1 MEETVNQSLGSV
13 LKTFGVGISSGKS
26 QKPVYLSNVSSK
38 SPVRISSMIG
48 EFDRVLGGGFVP
60 GQVVLLSGEPGIGKS
75 TLITQ
80 IAKNMT
86 DKKVLYVSGEESFD
100 QVRIRA
106 NRMNYIPKNLL
117 MLSETNVDLLEQ
129 AVSGESGISLIIV
142 DSIQTLISYELT
154 GMAGSVGQ
162 VRGSAQ
168 KLTNL
173 AKSLSIPMI
182 LVGHVTKDGTVA
194 GPKVLEHIVDTV
206 LYLEGDS
213 QHMFR
218 LLKTTKNRF
227 GPVSEI
233 GIFEMTEGGMKEV
246 SNPSE
251 VFLGQTSES
260 VSGSCVTCVMEG
272 YRPILFEIQA
282 LTSKTSFGYPKR
294 TTSGF
299 NTNRLQVLIAILEK
313 RCGLNLSSY
322 DVYLNIAG
330 GFKVSEYACDLA
342 VCLAIASSVKDKPN
356 RKGTIA
362 FGECGLSG
370 EVRRVSH
377 EEKRIK
383 EAKKLGYKN
392 VISPESIRYISQAIK
407 ASLLA
412 D

>member
-1 MEETVNQSLGSV
+1 MEETINQPLGAV
-13 LKTFGVGISSGKS
+13 LKGSGIGVAGGKS
-26 QKPVYLSNVSSK
+26 QKPVYLSSVSSK
-38 SPVRISSMIG
+38 SPVRVSSMIG

-86 DKKVLYVSGEESFD
+86 DKKILYVSGEESFD

-106 NRMNYIPKNLL
+106 NRMNYVPKNLL

-129 AVSGESGISLIIV
+129 AVSGESGIGLIIV
-142 DSIQTLISYELT
+142 DSIQTLVSYELT

-173 AKSLSIPMI
+173 AKNISIPMI

-218 LLKTTKNRF
+218 LLNTTKNRF

-233 GIFEMTEGGMKEV
+233 GIFEMTEEGMNEV

-313 RCGLNLSSY
+313 RCGLNLSNY

-342 VCLAIASSVKDKPN
+342 VCLAIASSVKDKPVK
-356 RKGTIA
+356 KGTIA

-377 EEKRIK
+377 EDKRIK

-407 ASLLA
+407 AGLVA
-412 D
+412 V

>member
-106 NRMNYIPKNLL
+106 NRMNYVPKNLL

-129 AVSGESGISLIIV
+129 AVSGESDIQLIIV
-142 DSIQTLISYELT
+142 DSIQTLVSYELT

-233 GIFEMTEGGMKEV
+233 GIFEMTEG
-246 SNPSE
+246 
-251 VFLGQTSES
+251 
-260 VSGSCVTCVMEG
+260 
-272 YRPILFEIQA
+272 
-282 LTSKTSFGYPKR
+282 
-294 TTSGF
+294 
-299 NTNRLQVLIAILEK
+299 
-313 RCGLNLSSY
+313 
-322 DVYLNIAG
+322 
-330 GFKVSEYACDLA
+330 
-342 VCLAIASSVKDKPN
+342 
-356 RKGTIA
+356 
-362 FGECGLSG
+362 
-370 EVRRVSH
+370 
-377 EEKRIK
+377 
-383 EAKKLGYKN
+383 
-392 VISPESIRYISQAIK
+392 
-407 ASLLA
+407 
-412 D
+412 